1 MTKAAKFSAPTYIGI
16 DMPTHKTA
24 KPKAPHQKR
33 NISETVAFG
42 RDQMSKLTRPWF
54 KQWSQPG
61 FLKLAS
67 ATLGE
72 KCVHSTQVKG
82 FAEGTLRDA
91 SMKPVVAV
99 GTFNIALARS
109 QGVKSVGEGIKCPG
123 ALKDM
128 WQDKVYMRDNK
139 GKPIGAETLLAI
151 YAGLI
156 DLEIGT
162 IKDIPISKEKVV
174 AKALGKHMRMSL
186 QRQEYD
192 WLDKV
197 KELNK
202 KCSIAESL
210 LMGKPV
216 KGAQI
221 VNQLNKISNITKEP
235 AEDLWQLVISPI
247 L

>member
-1 MTKAAKFSAPTYIGI
+1 
-16 DMPTHKTA
+16 MPTHKTA
-24 KPKAPHQKR
+24 KPKAPGQKR

-42 RDQMSKLTRPWF
+42 REQMSKLTRPFF
-54 KQWSQPG
+54 KQWSQPA

-72 KCVHSTQVKG
+72 KCIHSTQVKG

-99 GTFNIALARS
+99 GTFNIVLARS
-109 QGVKSVGEGIKCPG
+109 QGVKSVGEGIKCP
-123 ALKDM
+123 ATLKDM
-128 WQDKVYMRDNK
+128 WEDKFYMRDIK
-139 GKPIGAETLLAI
+139 GKPIGPELMLSI
-151 YAGLI
+151 FAGLT
-156 DLEIGT
+156 DLEIGN
-162 IKDIPISKEKVV
+162 IRDIPVSKEKVV

-221 VNQLNKISNITKEP
+221 VNQLNKISSITKES
-235 AEDLWQLVISPI
+235 AEDLWQVVINPI